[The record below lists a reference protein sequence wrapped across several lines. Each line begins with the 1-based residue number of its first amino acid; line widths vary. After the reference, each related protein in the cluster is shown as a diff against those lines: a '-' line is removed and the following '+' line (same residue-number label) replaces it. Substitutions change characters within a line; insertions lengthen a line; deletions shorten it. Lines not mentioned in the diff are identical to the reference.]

1 MKGKRGSITVFLA
14 LILGVM
20 MMLLCACMQSV
31 RIAAART
38 RVLCAAEIGLY
49 NATRDKTHQ
58 EASVAHLEKA
68 LEYWKTYAQDFAA
81 RYRPQMMA
89 RLQLVTDP
97 GEYTSEAERDISI
110 AQKWRIR

>member
-1 MKGKRGSITVFLA
+1 MEEALDAEMKA
-14 LILGVM
+14 
-20 MMLLCACMQSV
+20 MQEEMQ
-31 RIAAART
+31 RIQEEMAKQLQAEMGFYYSEK
-38 RVLCAAEIGLY
+38 LYGAAEIGLY
-49 NATRDKTHQ
+49 NATKDKTHQ